1 MTLLALL
8 LACGCVVDAAVAS
21 PAVLDAAY
29 GNVEGCRYAGT
40 GEAHGADAFFL
51 LDDHGITTAASSC
64 TFQSAAKKTA
74 KGFSIR
80 LRCEAEGGTGSGEM
94 VSLEKSKTS
103 YIVRFADGNTW
114 GPLAKCR

>member
-21 PAVLDAAY
+21 PAVLDAAD
-29 GNVEGCRYAGT
+29 GHVEGCRYAGT

-51 LDDHGITTAASSC
+51 LDDHGITTAASC
-64 TFQSAAKKTA
+64 AFQSAAKKTA

-80 LRCEAEGGTGSGEM
+80 LRCEGGTGSGEM

>member
-40 GEAHGADAFFL
+40 GEAHGADAFFRRN
-51 LDDHGITTAASSC
+51 DHGITTAASSC
-64 TFQSAAKKTA
+64 AFQSAAKKTA

-80 LRCEAEGGTGSGEM
+80 LRCEGGTGSGEM

-103 YIVRFADGNTW
+103 YIVRFADGNTR